1 MIRAFVCQEEEE
13 WNSVVVFA
21 ESAGKARY
29 IAMCSYELGEDLQ
42 FQDVRVYRAPSLD
55 KCYRG
60 LNMMNWNDP
69 QDRIAMVRDAGFQCS
84 GDWYDPVSCDC
95 CAAREYCDTYKDRI
109 EEEAK

>member
-29 IAMCSYELGEDLQ
+29 IAICSYELGDDLR

-84 GDWYDPVSCDC
+84 EADPVSCEI
-95 CAAREYCDTYKDRI
+95 CAARAYCDTYKDRM
-109 EEEAK
+109 EEQA